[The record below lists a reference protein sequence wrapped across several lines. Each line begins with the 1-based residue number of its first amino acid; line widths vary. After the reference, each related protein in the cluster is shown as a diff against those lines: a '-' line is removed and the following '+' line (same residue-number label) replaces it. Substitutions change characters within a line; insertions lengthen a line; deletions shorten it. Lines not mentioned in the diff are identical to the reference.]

1 MEIEKFRKTIKPGL
15 KLVVEDKELTV
26 LEVIKYRFDDGGF
39 YIKCSLSDDYVIAED
54 KEMNVYIIVNPVNAN
69 FTEPFSEKIK
79 FDNKDF
85 KFLYFAHTVA
95 EEVWGEG
102 RVKKGSGERFW
113 DYMAEDGSYLS
124 LGISDLSNKKVDFYG
139 KTIASECVNIK

>member
-1 MEIEKFRKTIKPGL
+1 MEIEKFRKTIKPGS
-15 KLVVEDKELTV
+15 KLIVEDKEFTV

-54 KEMNVYIIVNPVNAN
+54 KEMNVYIIVKPVNAN
-69 FTEPFSEKIK
+69 FTEPFPKKLK

-85 KFLYFAHTVA
+85 KFLYFAHTIA

-102 RVKKGSGERFW
+102 RAKQGSGERFW
-113 DYMAEDGSYLS
+113 DYMADDGSYLS
-124 LGISDLSNKKVDFYG
+124 LGISDESNEKVDFYG
-139 KTIASECVNIK
+139 KTLIPGEVNLK